1 MSDSIT
7 SGSAMPESWKLVG
20 FIAVTDATHAREFYA
35 GKLGLKLIEE
45 SPFAL
50 VFDCNGVMIRV
61 TPVKELNAQRFT
73 ILGWQVSDIEQAV
86 ARLESAGVELKRYPG
101 VPQDARGIW
110 TAPGGAKIA
119 WFEDPDGN
127 TLSVSQH

>member
-1 MSDSIT
+1 
-7 SGSAMPESWKLVG
+7 MPESWKIVG
-20 FIAVTDATHAREFYA
+20 FVGVSDAARARAFYG

-45 SPFAL
+45 NSFAL

-61 TPVKELNAQRFT
+61 TLVKELTPQRFT
-73 ILGWQVSDIEQAV
+73 VLGWQVSDIDEAV
-86 ARLESAGVELKRYPG
+86 TRLENAGIELQRYPG
-101 VPQDARGIW
+101 VPQDTRGIW

-127 TLSVSQH
+127 VLSVSQH

>member
-1 MSDSIT
+1 
-7 SGSAMPESWKLVG
+7 MPESWKLMGFVG
-20 FIAVTDATHAREFYA
+20 VRDAARAREFYA

-61 TPVKELNAQRFT
+61 TPVQDLTPQRFT
-73 ILGWQVSDIEQAV
+73 VLGWQVSDIEQAV
-86 ARLESAGVELKRYPG
+86 TRLENAGIELKRYPG
-101 VPQDARGIW
+101 VSQGARGIW
-110 TAPGGAKIA
+110 SAPGGAKVA

-127 TLSVSQH
+127 ILSVSQH